1 MSVFVTDTHPLLWFT
16 LNKHKELS
24 AKVLT
29 AFQSAAAGNGFIYV
43 PAVVLW
49 ETAILERKGRIRLND
64 GFSRWTEM
72 LLKNSGFGIA
82 PLEPSAIDLA
92 VAYNFN
98 NDPFDSAIV
107 VAAVSSSLP
116 LITKDAAITDSNL
129 STRTKVMR

>member
-1 MSVFVTDTHPLLWFT
+1 MSVFVTDTHPVIWFFG
-16 LNKHKELS
+16 NKHQNLS
-24 AKVLT
+24 PKVIA
-29 AFQSAAAGNGFIYV
+29 AFQAAASGNGFIYV

-64 GFSRWTEM
+64 GFSRWTENIF
-72 LLKNSGFGIA
+72 KNSGFGIA

-98 NDPFDSAIV
+98 NDPFDSAI
-107 VAAVSSSLP
+107 AATAVNLSLP

-129 STRTKVMR
+129 VEIHW